1 MAAILVKINNPNQ
14 SNTKEKGNLLSA
26 HFIDLNFRA
35 NIGIS
40 ATNKNEN
47 ITPNPSMING
57 LETIGCIIPETSI
70 TIGKSGKR

>member
-1 MAAILVKINNPNQ
+1 MAVMLVKINNPNQ

-47 ITPNPSMING
+47 TTPNPSMING
-57 LETIGCIIPETSI
+57 LETNGCIILETSI
-70 TIGKSGKR
+70 IEGKLGKR